1 MVRCASQRVAKVP
14 RMLRR
19 ARIDMCS
26 APLSRHSKIGPP
38 FGNVRPMPATA
49 IWFAGLRFLPL
60 RGCPKQ
66 SKPSP
71 DGYEIGLHFSDTR
84 NGDAIQ
90 PHKWGDFK
98 NVEVKYEGN
107 TWFEETTLPG
117 ER

>member
-1 MVRCASQRVAKVP
+1 
-14 RMLRR
+14 
-19 ARIDMCS
+19 MCS

-49 IWFAGLRFLPL
+49 IWFAGLR
-60 RGCPKQ
+60 
-66 SKPSP
+66 
-71 DGYEIGLHFSDTR
+71 FSDTR

-117 ER
+117 ES